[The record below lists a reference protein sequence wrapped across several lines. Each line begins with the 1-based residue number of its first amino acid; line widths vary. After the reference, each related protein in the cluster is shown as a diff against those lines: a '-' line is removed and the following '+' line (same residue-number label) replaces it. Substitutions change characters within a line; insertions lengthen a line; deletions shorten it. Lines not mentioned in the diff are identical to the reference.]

1 MWEGGVGKRR
11 SVEERLHTV
20 PRGVEGFEKIYMRCT
35 GFSGMPERV
44 SPLNSEGEA
53 AIVGQ
58 LVGKLRSSF
67 GVRVSQ
73 KMVLDREK
81 VEAVVENEYV
91 V

>member
-1 MWEGGVGKRR
+1 M
-11 SVEERLHTV
+11 HTV
-20 PRGVEGFEKIYMRCT
+20 PKGVEGFEKTYMRCT
-35 GFSGMPERV
+35 GWSGMPERV
-44 SPLNSEGEA
+44 SPLSCEGEA

-58 LVGKLRSSF
+58 LVGELRSSF

-73 KMVLDREK
+73 KLVLDREK